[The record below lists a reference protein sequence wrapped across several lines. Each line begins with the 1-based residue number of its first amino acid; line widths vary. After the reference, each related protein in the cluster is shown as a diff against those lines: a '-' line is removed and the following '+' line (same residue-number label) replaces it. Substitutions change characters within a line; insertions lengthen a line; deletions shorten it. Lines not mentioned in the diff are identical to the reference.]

1 MLLSEMF
8 EPAKKDYQ
16 DQEDDKSRMKLGDFR
31 KTRLTL
37 RQINKLRRL
46 NDIRKFE
53 NFQKKKLLKQQYSP
67 PAGGE
72 MGGNMGGLI

>member
-8 EPAKKDYQ
+8 EQAKKDYQ

-46 NDIRKFE
+46 NDIRKFD

-67 PAGGE
+67 DTGGAE
-72 MGGNMGGLI
+72 MGGMAGLM

>member
-67 PAGGE
+67 SVGGE